1 MWTSKSEA
9 REIDFLYGREK
20 DAMLTAWAKIP
31 RHEGTSRHAAFMGNC
46 LAVSHKFQ
54 PYLPCR

>member
-20 DAMLTAWAKIP
+20 DAMLTVWAKIP
-31 RHEGTSRHAAFMGNC
+31 RHEGTSRHAAFI
-46 LAVSHKFQ
+46 
-54 PYLPCR
+54 YLVGEFFFLFLV